1 MYEKKSVEESV
12 SHLTLRTFHEFLE
25 FDHPNGIQVRSYLDP
40 LHLQSSA
47 DALESSADA
56 IFFRNRSCGMN
67 LSDSNL

>member
-25 FDHPNGIQVRSYLDP
+25 FDHPNGIQVKSYLDP

-47 DALESSADA
+47 DVQMQYFSEIGPA
-56 IFFRNRSCGMN
+56 G
-67 LSDSNL
+67 